1 MGIEEMGVW
10 RTVRG
15 RRVFIVDGQ
24 MYFGG
29 PEEYARKNPKFVRNS
44 NGKIVRVWLTDGQKD
59 DTIETEKTECRLSYE
74 EEAAIRKYAS
84 SESYVWNEKLRSGEP
99 LSEAELRNVAALNA
113 ALDKLPV
120 YRGTV
125 IRVLSIDEDSNG
137 LKSFISKHQIGCS
150 VVYPAFTSASTK
162 EGYSDSANI
171 KLYIH
176 SKSGRDFRMF
186 NPEENEI
193 LFKIGAKFMVKK
205 SLLENTDRFIAEM
218 EEL

>member
-1 MGIEEMGVW
+1 MGLDEKFVW

-29 PEEYARKNPKFVRNS
+29 PEEYARKNPKFVRDS

-59 DTIETEKTECRLSYE
+59 DTIEKGKTEYRLSYE

-99 LSEAELRNVAALNA
+99 LSEAELRNVTALNA

-150 VVYPAFTSASTK
+150 VTYRAFTSTK

-193 LFKIGAKFMVKK
+193 LFKPNSVFLVTELRK
-205 SLLENTDRFIAEM
+205 SGNLTIVT
-218 EEL
+218 EEEQ

>member
-1 MGIEEMGVW
+1 MGIEEKGVW

-29 PEEYARKNPKFVRNS
+29 PEEYARKNPKFVRDS

-193 LFKIGAKFMVKK
+193 LFKPNSVFLVTELRK
-205 SLLENTDRFIAEM
+205 SGNLTIVT
-218 EEL
+218 EEEQ